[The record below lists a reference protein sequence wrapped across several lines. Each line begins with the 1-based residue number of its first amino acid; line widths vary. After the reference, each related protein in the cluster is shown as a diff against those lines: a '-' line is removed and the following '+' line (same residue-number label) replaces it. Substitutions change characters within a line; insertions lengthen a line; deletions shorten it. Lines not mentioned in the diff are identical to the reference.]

1 MALRV
6 FIVDDHQIVRDGLK
20 LILRDEPDFEVAG
33 EAANGQ
39 SALDQI
45 ADVRPDIVTTDIEM
59 PGIDGIALTR
69 QIKARTPHVKILI
82 LSAHSDTQYV
92 RESLKAGVAGF
103 LLKLNASRDF
113 VQAIR
118 TVMDG
123 QTYLCPE
130 VSTVVVREY
139 QRHVQMPV
147 ATPPAGPL
155 SDREREILKSI
166 ADGRTT
172 KETALSLNLSTKTI
186 EAHRLNIMAKLK
198 INSIAELTKYA
209 IREGIVQL

>member
-45 ADVRPDIVTTDIEM
+45 AEVHPDIVTTDIEM
-59 PGIDGIALTR
+59 PGIDGIALAR
-69 QIKARTPHVKILI
+69 QIKARAPHVKILI

-92 RESLKAGVAGF
+92 REALKAGVAGF

-118 TVMDG
+118 TVMEG

-139 QRHVQMPV
+139 QRHVQMP
-147 ATPPAGPL
+147 AAAPPAGPL
-155 SDREREILKSI
+155 SDREREILKCI

-172 KETALSLNLSTKTI
+172 KETALTLSLSTKTI

>member
-1 MALRV
+1 MALRI

-20 LILRDEPDFEVAG
+20 LILRSEADFEVVG

-39 SALDQI
+39 GALDQI
-45 ADVRPDIVTTDIEM
+45 EAAHPDLVSSDIEM
-59 PGIDGIALTR
+59 PGIDGIALAR
-69 QIKARTPHVKILI
+69 QIRARTPHVKVLI
-82 LSAHSDTQYV
+82 LSAHSDAHYV
-92 RESLKAGVAGF
+92 RDALNAGVAGF

-118 TVMDG
+118 TIMSG

-139 QRHVQMPV
+139 QRQMPI
-147 ATPPAGPL
+147 PASGSPSGPL
-155 SDREREILKSI
+155 SDREREILKCI

-172 KETALSLNLSTKTI
+172 KETALTLNVSTKTI